1 MEYFIL
7 LLNNN
12 FLDERQTWPV
22 PFPDPCQSMPK
33 GGDAEEMESSV
44 DLVGSLSS
52 IRSGAE

>member
-52 IRSGAE
+52 IGSGAE